1 MKFEAMIMKMTGFRV
16 DLSWLTRQDW
26 MRGESVSVVWTA
38 KGVFLSFF
46 IHEIYQ
52 QNLYRCY

>member
-1 MKFEAMIMKMTGFRV
+1 MKMAGFRV

-38 KGVFLSFF
+38 KGVLD
-46 IHEIYQ
+46 EIYQ